1 MRQAKELHRHTDCQK
16 PNVKKSITINLIIII
31 RFNVR
36 KPDIKTFAKSFMFH
50 TNTVPHPLLSGYDEY
65 HVK

>member
-1 MRQAKELHRHTDCQK
+1 MR
-16 PNVKKSITINLIIII
+16 LIIII

-36 KPDIKTFAKSFMFH
+36 KPDIETFAKSFMFH
-50 TNTVPHPLLSGYDEY
+50 VNTVPHPLLSGYDEY

>member
-36 KPDIKTFAKSFMFH
+36 KPDIETFAKSFMFH

>member
-16 PNVKKSITINLIIII
+16 PNVKNPITFNLIIII

-36 KPDIKTFAKSFMFH
+36 KPDIETFAKSFMFH

>member
-1 MRQAKELHRHTDCQK
+1 MRQAKELRRHTDCQK

-36 KPDIKTFAKSFMFH
+36 KPDIETFAKSFMFH
-50 TNTVPHPLLSGYDEY
+50 TNTVPHPLQSGHDEY